1 MSQTPPGCGPGPGR
15 PQVTGGAV
23 SIEADLGD
31 MRSVA
36 WRLDRSGDTARDLG
50 RQVMH
55 VDGIP
60 LRSSFLSPF
69 TAGAVNLQMQALAYG
84 PRGLHSL
91 GIRIELVARGVRL
104 GAGAYEAV
112 ERRRSAA
119 FEAVQLSVGV
129 PVVLTVVS
137 GTAVTSVVQSVTE
150 HPASWFTPQGF
161 PRDRDPVAD
170 VVARFLRG
178 LDATVYANPGIVD
191 LAVAG
196 GRWMLPPGPL
206 EQQAGQLLVLLRA
219 GGLARD
225 DRPLTVTS
233 VPLPQAG
240 KAARSVGAADDPPA
254 VGVATDAP
262 GDLSGL
268 LQTQSAIAAPS
279 AAGAA
284 GSRVRVQRVVGGDG
298 QARWVV
304 NIPGTQDWSLG
315 SPTNPSDGPT
325 NLAAVGGVAPRLYAA
340 IAQAVAAAMRS
351 AGVRP
356 GSEPVLLSG
365 HSQGGLVA
373 TRLAADPAFR
383 RRFRVTSVLTAG
395 SPVSRVDVPKDV
407 RVLSLEHR
415 SDLVP
420 RLDQKADPDTVNR
433 VRVVLDPSPLPGC
446 APESVIG
453 VHDSD
458 RYARSAAQQ
467 LARGSVR
474 DPQLVQWYLDN
485 DGFLRG
491 RTTTYD
497 FLIRRPP
504 ERP

>member
-1 MSQTPPGCGPGPGR
+1 M
-15 PQVTGGAV
+15 

-84 PRGLHSL
+84 PRGLHSV

-206 EQQAGQLLVLLRA
+206 EQQAGQLLA
-219 GGLARD
+219 
-225 DRPLTVTS
+225 
-233 VPLPQAG
+233 
-240 KAARSVGAADDPPA
+240 
-254 VGVATDAP
+254 
-262 GDLSGL
+262 
-268 LQTQSAIAAPS
+268 
-279 AAGAA
+279 
-284 GSRVRVQRVVGGDG
+284 
-298 QARWVV
+298 
-304 NIPGTQDWSLG
+304 
-315 SPTNPSDGPT
+315 
-325 NLAAVGGVAPRLYAA
+325 NLEAL
-340 IAQAVAAAMRS
+340 
-351 AGVRP
+351 
-356 GSEPVLLSG
+356 
-365 HSQGGLVA
+365 
-373 TRLAADPAFR
+373 
-383 RRFRVTSVLTAG
+383 
-395 SPVSRVDVPKDV
+395 
-407 RVLSLEHR
+407 
-415 SDLVP
+415 
-420 RLDQKADPDTVNR
+420 
-433 VRVVLDPSPLPGC
+433 
-446 APESVIG
+446 
-453 VHDSD
+453 
-458 RYARSAAQQ
+458 
-467 LARGSVR
+467 
-474 DPQLVQWYLDN
+474 
-485 DGFLRG
+485 
-491 RTTTYD
+491 
-497 FLIRRPP
+497 
-504 ERP
+504 